1 MYIPKWRQYYFI
13 VSIWYRLRMTCLS
26 ACKYFCIPACTQFF
40 TCSTL
45 AEWSNFTS
53 MYKIGYFPRKCS
65 AWLQQGPIKY
75 LEYPNMRRFS
85 YTKKTF
91 IAFLCTLFYEY
102 VNPRNQIKVKCFF
115 DKTALIIHLCMKA
128 TVISCHS

>member
-1 MYIPKWRQYYFI
+1 MQ
-13 VSIWYRLRMTCLS
+13 WYRLRMTCLS

-53 MYKIGYFPRKCS
+53 MYKIGYFPSKCS
-65 AWLQQGPIKY
+65 AGLQQGPIKN
-75 LEYPNMRRFS
+75 LEYQNMRWFS
-85 YTKKTF
+85 YTKTTF
-91 IAFLCTLFYEY
+91 IVFLCPQCYEH
-102 VNPRNQIKVKCFF
+102 VKPSNKIKVKCFF

-128 TVISCHS
+128 TVISRHSWLMLALIKWT